1 MSASADQLAAAF
13 EAERPYLRRLA
24 YGTLGSLAEADDV
37 VQDAWLRLQRADA
50 AAIDDLRAWLTTVV
64 GRLALDALGTAR
76 VRRER
81 YVGPWLPE
89 PIVEAA
95 GADATFGPV
104 AAGADTRA
112 LGEDPADRVSLDEQ
126 VTTALLVVLERLSP
140 AERTAFVLHDVFGLP
155 FGEVAEVV
163 GRTPAAVR
171 QLAARARRHVDDGT
185 PRFPASREEHAGVV
199 AAFAAAWAAGDV
211 DGLLQVLDPE
221 VTFRSDGGG
230 KVTAARE
237 PQHGAA
243 RVAQMLASFAAV
255 NERLG
260 GRSLGA
266 IVDVNGLPGL
276 VVTDGDLST
285 VISFTVDRGRIV
297 AIDAVR
303 NPDKLRN
310 LGELPTTPLSAA
322 EVRAGGLDGAQ
333 PADKPRGDGD
343 PEPPR

>member
-1 MSASADQLAAAF
+1 MSTRSDEQLAAAF

-24 YGTLGSLAEADDV
+24 YGTLGSVAEADDV

-50 AAIDDLRAWLTTVV
+50 AAIGDLRAWLTTVV

-95 GADATFGPV
+95 GADAAFGPV
-104 AAGADTRA
+104 ASAAETRA
-112 LGEDPADRVSLDEQ
+112 LGSDPADRVTLDEQ

-155 FGEVAEVV
+155 FQEVSEVV

-171 QLAARARRHVDDGT
+171 QLAARARRHVDEGT
-185 PRFPASREEHAGVV
+185 PRFPASREEHARVV
-199 AAFAAAWAAGDV
+199 AAFAEAWAAGDV
-211 DGLLQVLDPE
+211 DGLLRMLDPD

-230 KVTAARE
+230 KVA
-237 PQHGAA
+237 AA
-243 RVAQMLASFAAV
+243 RVPHHGAEHVAELLVSFSRV
-255 NERLG
+255 NERAG
-260 GRSLGA
+260 GGA
-266 IVDVNGLPGL
+266 RGGLADVNGLPGIVL
-276 VVTDGDLST
+276 SDGDVKT
-285 VISFTVDRGRIV
+285 VISLTVDRGRIV

-303 NPDKLRN
+303 NPDKLRHVTASPT
-310 LGELPTTPLSAA
+310 GTLPEASGRA
-322 EVRAGGLDGAQ
+322 EGGGWGGAGG
-333 PADKPRGDGD
+333 
-343 PEPPR
+343 EPDARA